1 MAIIQFD
8 DGSEGI
14 LEKNLHSLV
23 YYEYGEAYFGSYRGM
38 RYRIAREPLANVHF
52 ISPSKR
58 DPAVL
63 KVTIWPGP
71 YNYSAT
77 PDELKTDR
85 EFEFSEDGLAQ
96 ITPYLNSFFQEH
108 YVQEQQMI

>member
-8 DGSEGI
+8 DGEQGI

-38 RYRIAREPLANVHF
+38 RYRVAREPLSNVHF
-52 ISPSKR
+52 VPPAKR

-63 KVTIWPGP
+63 RVTIWPEPFG
-71 YNYSAT
+71 YAST
-77 PDELKTDR
+77 PGEEKTVKD
-85 EFEFSEDGLAQ
+85 FEFSEEGLAQ
-96 ITPYLNSFFQEH
+96 ITPYLNAYHEEHFRTQE
-108 YVQEQQMI
+108 